1 MFISDCRSP
10 SYIHHH
16 HLYSMV
22 YDSSYYLYIYI
33 YVLYI
38 YIYIRIYILKLYICA
53 FFDRKSTR
61 HYMVSVCFSR
71 LNHRVS
77 WLTFLLGQEEPAAKE
92 APSLSEVKSRARLG
106 LMFHDLPR
114 VFCGW
119 IVVPRCSMYISI
131 HTFGIIWV
139 RGKCWSIFHGAYGLL
154 EETRTT
160 TYKSY
165 PPLCG

>member
-1 MFISDCRSP
+1 MELVYT
-10 SYIHHH
+10 YI
-16 HLYSMV
+16 YI
-22 YDSSYYLYIYI
+22 YIYYLYIYI
-33 YVLYI
+33 YVL